1 MPSSSIVGTSALGFI
16 ALYSGVVLT
25 PNCRPAS
32 MRSYSRLSSPQ
43 HHSTFWTL
51 IELARPQI
59 FSMTF
64 PQFDTWLVDRGS
76 WIVDRCT
83 WYVARGT
90 WYVTRKR
97 FKPFFRATNNEQRT
111 TYHEQRTTNHEP
123 RSTMEAHQLPPESL
137 FRMAPRGRP

>member
-83 WYVARGT
+83 WYVVRGT
-90 WYVTRKR
+90 WHVVRNPKAVQTG
-97 FKPFFRATNNEQRT
+97 FAS
-111 TYHEQRTTNHEP
+111 HEQRTTNNVS
-123 RSTMEAHQLPPESL
+123 R
-137 FRMAPRGRP
+137 